1 MKYTNTLIFAFFML
15 LFSTACEKDTI
26 IPPDPIFRNY
36 FKAQVGDYT
45 IYACDSLVYND
56 FTGNT
61 DTFRFKI
68 KELMESEFIDN
79 SGRKAIRLERW
90 KQEHD
95 TLSWFLKDVWMLVN
109 DSMQVEKV
117 EEDVR
122 FIKILFPV
130 KEGREWNINALNS
143 LGARTVSMKDVHKPL
158 NLGSLSFDSTI
169 TVVNTD
175 PENLVSEFRDTEKFA
190 AGKGLI
196 YKKLVNVRFNV
207 SQGTILS
214 GVDFTMKAIEF
225 GKE

>member
-1 MKYTNTLIFAFFML
+1 MKYTNTLIFAFILL

-26 IPPDPIFRNY
+26 IPPDPIFRSY
-36 FKAQVGDYT
+36 FNARVGDFT
-45 IYACDSLVYND
+45 IYECDSLVYND

-79 SGRKAIRLERW
+79 AGRKAIRLERW

-95 TLSWFLKDVWMLVN
+95 TLSWYLKDVWMLVN

-190 AGKGLI
+190 PGKGLI